1 MTVPKIRLNVDI
13 VSPFAYIAFH
23 VLRTSPVFAKCSI
36 TYVPIPLGGLM
47 KQCNNEAPINI
58 RNKDKWIYK
67 ERIQLARRFSVPMA
81 TSYPESFPPKT
92 VNIQRALCAISQ
104 RFPEK
109 LEAAIDALYRTLWA
123 ENNGKIGQVE
133 VLKPLL
139 DDLLGVNNSQQI
151 LDVR

>member
-47 KQCNNEAPINI
+47 KQY
-58 RNKDKWIYK
+58 KDKWIYK
-67 ERIQLARRFSVPMA
+67 EKIQLARRFSVPMA
-81 TSYPESFPPKT
+81 TSYPESFLPKT

-151 LDVR
+151 LDVVSMVTYVALM